1 MNSILII
8 DDEQSIIDTL
18 SLILKKEKYN
28 VTGCT
33 DGNSALKLLADKK
46 FDLILLDIKMP
57 RMDGLEVL
65 TEIMKIDEDNV
76 VIMISGHGT
85 VETAFEASKSGA
97 YSFLQ
102 KPLPDLV
109 ELRLIIKNAIRYKLA
124 KDELKKIKNELLENY
139 KLIGES
145 SAITHIK
152 DLISKY
158 SDINSNIYV
167 YGESGTGK
175 ELVARQI
182 HLNSKRNKNPFVKI
196 NCANLDPD
204 IIENEL
210 FGYINSQGIPVK
222 GKFEE
227 AQGGTIYFDEI
238 SNLNSNVQSKLLKV
252 LEENKFVS
260 GFDGNQINI
269 DIRFLF
275 SSNKDINLEIDENR
289 FRNDLFHRINVLQIN
304 IPPLRER
311 AEDIP
316 ELIRYYTE
324 KICKFNNIPLKKFSQ
339 NAEQL
344 LKEFRYPGNIR
355 ELKNLLERILITIDN
370 NLITAEDI
378 ELNSTGQSKEL
389 SELLNKNI
397 PLSEFQNESEKMF
410 IKKILNDYK
419 YNVSQTADALKI
431 QRSHLYKLMA
441 KYNIPLPSKRN

>member
-1 MNSILII
+1 MSNILII
-8 DDEQSIIDTL
+8 DDEQSIIDSL

-33 DGNSALKLLADKK
+33 DGYSALKLLSDKK

-65 TEIMKIDEDNV
+65 TEIMKLDEDNV

-109 ELRLIIKNAIRYKLA
+109 ELRLIIKNAVRFKQA
-124 KDELKKIKNELLENY
+124 KDELKKIQNELLENY
-139 KLIGES
+139 KIIGNS
-145 SAITHIK
+145 QALNHIR
-152 DLISKY
+152 DLITKY
-158 SDINSNIYV
+158 SDSNSNIFI

-182 HLNSKRNKNPFVKI
+182 HLNSKRSKNSFVKI
-196 NCANLDPD
+196 NCANLIPD
-204 IIENEL
+204 EIENEL
-210 FGYINSQGIPVK
+210 FGYISRQGIPVK

-238 SNLNSNVQSKLLKV
+238 SNLNSDVQSKLLKV
-252 LEENKFVS
+252 LEENKFIS
-260 GFDGNQINI
+260 GFDGSQINI

-275 SSNKDINLEIDENR
+275 STNKEINIEIDENR
-289 FRNDLFHRINVLQIN
+289 FRNDLFHRINVLQITL
-304 IPPLRER
+304 PPLRDR
-311 AEDIP
+311 ADDIP
-316 ELIRYYTE
+316 ELIKYYSE
-324 KICKFNNIPLKKFSQ
+324 KICKFNNIPLKNFSQ
-339 NAEQL
+339 NAVSL
-344 LKEFRYPGNIR
+344 LQELRYPGNIR
-355 ELKNLLERILITIDN
+355 ELKNLLERLLISIDKN
-370 NLITAEDI
+370 VINAEDI
-378 ELNSTGQSKEL
+378 EINSSGQSKEL
-389 SELLNKNI
+389 TELLNKNI